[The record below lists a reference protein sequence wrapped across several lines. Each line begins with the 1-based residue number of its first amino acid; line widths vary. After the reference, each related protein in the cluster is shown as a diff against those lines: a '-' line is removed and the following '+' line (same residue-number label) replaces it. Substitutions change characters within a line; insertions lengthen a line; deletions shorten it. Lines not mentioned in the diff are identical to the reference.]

1 MLAVVFRQE
10 PDTRVPTRIGL
21 TGARVRTNCQ
31 GRLFLLLLPVIASAQ
46 LQGDWS
52 GTLDTGE
59 AFNLSLAEDTFTLV
73 ITAEVSEDVLTVT
86 LETIVKGTWS
96 TVEDS
101 VSGENGLSLV
111 PTSDPEVLIDG
122 LDVET
127 FIRKQFED
135 AGLDTPSDSTIA
147 EIRNEFLG
155 EGPDIGPVTFAYVL
169 EGNALLLSTDNE
181 SIALSRSRV
190 TAVITTSWGRIK
202 SRN

>member
-1 MLAVVFRQE
+1 MTVRRAVSTPVRFLEIFLGFFNCLLAGVKFPEISSVIVIWNPLASNFMNFM
-10 PDTRVPTRIGL
+10 VSI
-21 TGARVRTNCQ
+21 V
-31 GRLFLLLLPVIASAQ
+31 LFI
-46 LQGDWS
+46 
-52 GTLDTGE
+52 
-59 AFNLSLAEDTFTLV
+59 LV
-73 ITAEVSEDVLTVT
+73 HE
-86 LETIVKGTWS
+86 KM
-96 TVEDS
+96 
-101 VSGENGLSLV
+101 
-111 PTSDPEVLIDG
+111 
-122 LDVET
+122 
-127 FIRKQFED
+127 FCHRKQFED